1 MPERLNG
8 QVSKTL
14 GEQSHASSNLASSAQ
29 VNYNKLMKPTKWK
42 LLSAKDVSPSK
53 WFPIEER
60 TYELPDGKIVDD
72 FTVTTL
78 GDFSLIIPV
87 TPDKKII
94 LINEYK
100 PGADE
105 VLIQFPAGM
114 PEDNEQG
121 MNVLAQRE
129 LEEET
134 GIKVELDQLAYLG
147 KFTGFSTKG
156 TQIGHFYLATDCV
169 FNSSQHLD
177 PTENIEILVFTIEEV
192 NRLIET
198 NELWCAHSV
207 AGWELAKKKF
217 PDLLT

>member
-1 MPERLNG
+1 
-8 QVSKTL
+8 
-14 GEQSHASSNLASSAQ
+14 
-29 VNYNKLMKPTKWK
+29 MKPTKWK

-60 TYELPDGKIVDD
+60 TYELPDGRIVDD

-87 TPDKKII
+87 TPNKEIV
-94 LINEYK
+94 LINEFK

-105 VLIQFPAGM
+105 VMMQFPAGM
-114 PEDNEQG
+114 PEDDEAG
-121 MNVLAQRE
+121 MDTLAQRE

-134 GIKVELDQLAYLG
+134 GMRVELDQLSYLG

-156 TQIGHFYLATDCV
+156 TQVGHFYLAKDCI
-169 FNSSQHLD
+169 FNSHQHLD
-177 PTENIEILVFTIEEV
+177 PTENIEIVTVSIQEV
-192 NRLIET
+192 DRLIES

-207 AGWELAKKKF
+207 AGWVLAKKKF